1 MYDLGMREEELK
13 NRVAADI
20 FPEYDCA
27 RIVGNIDFCVSVPC
41 SDRQT
46 GDPWERE
53 SLLWAEAKKGR
64 RANLLESF
72 VQLILTI
79 GRARTFDKVLPPAFL
94 GAFDAEKIAFIPY
107 NAVLDIFYQND
118 FNWNV
123 TPSDH
128 DAKEFRQVMETVET
142 SIRETECVFRFGADE
157 KELRAFVRK
166 NFIIGRKSVSRLRIT
181 KNNFAS
187 VYLKWLE
194 VVKPTIGVNWDAA
207 KKSGIIDADFYLA
220 DLLSEHNITLRE
232 KLYVL
237 LRDNRYELERKID
250 ASGFFVSSSATFDD
264 DQKAHKEFWNRY
276 NRPPKREY
284 WDYIVNRRD
293 LLVPQDIR
301 ERKGSFFTPRGCVEK
316 AHEALERILGEDWQD
331 EYVVWDCAAGT
342 GNLLAGLTNKY
353 NIWASTI
360 DQADVDVM
368 RDRIQNGAN
377 LLESHV
383 FRFDFLNDSFD
394 DLPDGLRNIVT
405 DPEKRKKLVILINPP
420 YAEATSAT
428 TVTGTGANKSKV
440 ATENKIYVKYK
451 GMEKISKASNE
462 LFAQFLIRIDQ
473 EIGGCILANFSK
485 LKNLQGQNFKQF
497 RQIFQPKLENL
508 FLFPADIFDNV
519 KGKFPIG
526 FFIWNTGVREPFR
539 EIEAE
544 VYNRKL
550 DFIGRK
556 IITCSGGA
564 SINQW
569 IMTYTEKITDNK
581 GTLFYRGNDFQN
593 QKYIYIGTGISI
605 AHDSKFF
612 FNNQNIIV
620 GCIYFSVRLV
630 IEATWLNDRDQFLYP
645 NDGWET
651 DTEFQGDCLAFTLFH
666 GQNRIRAEHGVNH
679 WIPFTEDEVNARDN
693 FASHFMT
700 DYITGKIRAERHYHP
715 DLDGK
720 DTKDGKG
727 RDDGAMEFSAEASAV
742 FDAGRELWRYYH
754 SQPDA
759 IVNASYYD
767 IREYFQ
773 GRRDN
778 GTMNTG
784 SADEHYNELNA
795 ELRSALKKLGAKI
808 AHKVYEYGFL
818 LR

>member
-64 RANLLESF
+64 RSKLLEAF

-79 GRARTFDKVLPPAFL
+79 GKARTFDKVLPPAFL

-194 VVKPTIGVNWDAA
+194 AVKPTIGVNWDAA

-237 LRDNRYELERKID
+237 LRDDRYELDRKID
-250 ASGFFVSSSATFDD
+250 ASGLLDSKKAFFNDG
-264 DQKAHKEFWNRY
+264 QKAHQEFWNRY

-316 AHEALERILGEDWQD
+316 SQEALERVLGEDWQD

-360 DQADVDVM
+360 DQADVDAM
-368 RDRIQNGAN
+368 RDRVQNGAN

-394 DLPDGLRNIVT
+394 DLPEGLRSIVS
-405 DPEKRKKLVILINPP
+405 DPEKRKKLVIYINPP
-420 YAEATSAT
+420 YAEGDNRRGEGRS
-428 TVTGTGANKSKV
+428 GV
-440 ATENKIYVKYK
+440 AISGIQAKYP
-451 GMEKISKASNE
+451 
-462 LFAQFLIRIDQ
+462 
-473 EIGGCILANFSK
+473 EIGYAKREMFIQFMIRVYCEISGSMLANFSK
-485 LKNLQGQNFKQF
+485 LKSLQASKFKDF
-497 RQIFQPKLENL
+497 RNVFQAKLESL

-526 FFIWNTGVREPFR
+526 FFIWNTRIKEPFQKIAADVYDR
-539 EIEAE
+539 NGIFIETKRI
-544 VYNRKL
+544 YNYDGKRVINDWTL
-550 DFIGRK
+550 DFVNAKPGK
-556 IITCSGGA
+556 
-564 SINQW
+564 SIAT
-569 IMTYTEKITDNK
+569 IVAVS
-581 GTLFYRGNDFQN
+581 NDFQN
-593 QKYIYIGTGISI
+593 QRLVYIDKSHKKWNHQYQWQITFGNLRES
-605 AHDSKFF
+605 
-612 FNNQNIIV
+612 
-620 GCIYFSVRLV
+620 CIYYTVRHV

-645 NDGWET
+645 NDGWKN
-651 DTEFQGDCLAFTLFH
+651 DPEFQTDCLAYTLF
-666 GQNRIRAEHGVNH
+666 NNNIRSEHGVNH
-679 WIPFTEDEVNARDN
+679 WIPFTEDEVNARDS

-700 DYITGKIRAERHYHP
+700 DYIAGKHRAEEP
-715 DLDGK
+715 FQPSLTEMAGEN
-720 DTKDGKG
+720 G
-727 RDDGAMEFSAEASAV
+727 RQQDALEFSAEASAV

-808 AHKVYEYGFL
+808 APKVYEYGFL